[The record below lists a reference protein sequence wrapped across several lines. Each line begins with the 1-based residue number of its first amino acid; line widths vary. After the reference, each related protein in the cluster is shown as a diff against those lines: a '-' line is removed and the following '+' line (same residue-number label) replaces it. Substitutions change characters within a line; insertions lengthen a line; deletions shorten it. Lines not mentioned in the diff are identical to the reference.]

1 MLSPNSSRYLNSPR
15 SCAKPSGLR
24 TSFTRALI
32 LLSLVWLL
40 SAANALAATVTDIPD
55 EFGAVVFQMNHDAPT
70 QLFIIANSHRSVVTG
85 ANGAE
90 TLQAQIE
97 TFRIGEW
104 LIRRRQVGLLLPEG
118 FFGSWT
124 VAEPAAISDVGFDGT
139 TLARWLNDTSEFVNA
154 EMLLHKYYGID
165 LEQIEDRELYYNVRE
180 SLSAGS
186 EAPDNMGAVINRRL
200 EYLQKCRSAAILQGV
215 PAVLAQ
221 ASRRGHGA
229 PASAMLTI
237 GLAHLG
243 DIIEFI
249 ESGEIQIP
257 AMRVSGADFPAVQL
271 PLDLFKSPTG
281 ITVIVP
287 HSLLKK
293 LPSPP
298 HNQS

>member
-1 MLSPNSSRYLNSPR
+1 MLDQISSQ
-15 SCAKPSGLR
+15 PSTKTTGR
-24 TSFTRALI
+24 CPGFTRAL
-32 LLSLVWLL
+32 LLLGLVWLL
-40 SAANALAATVTDIPD
+40 SGANALAAKITDLPA
-55 EFGAVVFQMNHDAPT
+55 EFGTVVYQVNHEAPT
-70 QLFIIANSHRSVVTG
+70 QLFIIANSHRSAVTG
-85 ANGAE
+85 TNGTN

-104 LIRRRQVGLLLPEG
+104 LIRRQQVALLLPEG

-124 VAEPAAISDVGFDGT
+124 VDQPAAFSDAGFDGA
-139 TLARWLNDTSEFVNA
+139 TLARWLEDSSGFVNA
-154 EMLLHKYYGID
+154 EMLLHKYYGVD
-165 LEQIEDRELYYNVRE
+165 LQQIEDRELYRNVIE

-186 EAPDNMGAVINRRL
+186 EGAGEMGSVIDDRL

-221 ASRRGHGA
+221 ANRRGYGA

-249 ESGEIQIP
+249 ESGEVQIP
-257 AMRVSGADFPAVQL
+257 AMRTSGADLPAVQG
-271 PLDLFKSPTG
+271 PLDLFKNSTG

-287 HSLLKK
+287 HSLVEK
-293 LPSPP
+293 LPAS
-298 HNQS
+298 HKQS

>member
-1 MLSPNSSRYLNSPR
+1 MLDQISPQPS
-15 SCAKPSGLR
+15 AKPTGLGLG
-24 TSFTRALI
+24 FTRTLI

-40 SAANALAATVTDIPD
+40 SGANALATTVADLPV
-55 EFGAVVFQMNHDAPT
+55 EFGEVVFQVNHDAPT

-85 ANGAE
+85 ANGAD

-104 LIRRRQVGLLLPEG
+104 LIRSRQVALLLPEG

-124 VAEPAAISDVGFDGT
+124 VAEPAAISDVGFDGA
-139 TLARWLNDTSEFVNA
+139 TLARWLADTSGFVNA
-154 EMLLHKYYGID
+154 EMLLHEHYGVD
-165 LEQIEDRELYYNVRE
+165 LEQIEDRELYRNVRE

-186 EAPDNMGAVINRRL
+186 DGVGDLGSVIDGRL

-221 ASRRGHGA
+221 TNRRDHGA
-229 PASAMLTI
+229 PVSAMLTI

-243 DIIEFI
+243 DIIGFI
-249 ESGEIQIP
+249 ESGEIHIP
-257 AMRVSGADFPAVQL
+257 AMRSSGAELPAVQV

-287 HSLLKK
+287 HSLLEK
-293 LPSPP
+293 LPAPP
-298 HNQS
+298 HNQT

>member
-1 MLSPNSSRYLNSPR
+1 MLEQITRQPI
-15 SCAKPSGLR
+15 AKPAGLR
-24 TSFTRALI
+24 SGFTRALI
-32 LLSLVWLL
+32 LLGLAWLL
-40 SAANALAATVTDIPD
+40 SGADALASTADLPG
-55 EFGAVVFQMNHDAPT
+55 EFGAVVFQVNHDAPT
-70 QLFIIANSHRSVVTG
+70 QLFIIVNSHRSVVTG
-85 ANGAE
+85 ANGAD

-104 LIRRRQVGLLLPEG
+104 LIRRRQVALLLPEG

-124 VAEPAAISDVGFDGT
+124 TAEPAAVSEVGFDGA
-139 TLARWLNDTSEFVNA
+139 TLARWLADTSDFVNA
-154 EMLLHKYYGID
+154 EMLLHKHYGID
-165 LEQIEDRELYYNVRE
+165 LEQIEDRELYRNVRE
-180 SLSAGS
+180 SLRAGS
-186 EAPDNMGAVINRRL
+186 DAAGDMGSADDGRL
-200 EYLQKCRSAAILQGV
+200 AYLQKCRSAAILQGV

-221 ASRRGHGA
+221 ANRRGHGA

-249 ESGEIQIP
+249 ESGEIHIP
-257 AMRVSGADFPAVQL
+257 AMRTSGADLPAVQA

-287 HSLLKK
+287 QSLLEK

-298 HNQS
+298 HNRT

>member
-1 MLSPNSSRYLNSPR
+1 MLEQTSPQPS
-15 SCAKPSGLR
+15 AKPRGLLSG
-24 TSFTRALI
+24 FTRALI
-32 LLSLVWLL
+32 LLGLLWLQL
-40 SAANALAATVTDIPD
+40 GTNALAATATDLPS
-55 EFGAVVFQMNHDAPT
+55 EFGAVVFQTNHDAPT

-85 ANGAE
+85 ANGAD

-104 LIRRRQVGLLLPEG
+104 LIRRRQVALLLPEG

-124 VAEPAAISDVGFDGT
+124 VAEPATLSDTSFDGA
-139 TLARWLNDTSEFVNA
+139 TLARWLTDTSEFVNA
-154 EMLLHKYYGID
+154 EMLLHKYYGIG
-165 LEQIEDRELYYNVRE
+165 LEQIEDRELYRHVLE
-180 SLSAGS
+180 SLSAASDAPGAMGS
-186 EAPDNMGAVINRRL
+186 LIDGRL

-215 PAVLAQ
+215 PAVLEQ
-221 ASRRGHGA
+221 AKRQGRGA

-249 ESGEIQIP
+249 ESGEIHIP
-257 AMRVSGADFPAVQL
+257 AMSTSGANLPAVQV

-287 HSLLKK
+287 HSLLEK
-293 LPSPP
+293 LPP
-298 HNQS
+298 HNQT